1 MRQLKITPSITNRD
15 SHSLDQYLSDI
26 NKIGMVTADEEV
38 VLTRLIREG
47 DQAALHKLTRANLRF
62 VVSVSK
68 KFQNQGLPL
77 NDLISEGNLGLIKAA
92 RRFDETKG
100 FKFISYA
107 VWWIRQGILQAIAEQ
122 SRMVRLPLNQIGS
135 LSKVYRTFSKL
146 EQEYEREP
154 SVEELADALEKTVD
168 SIADVMSKSGRAIS
182 LDAPFG
188 EESENTLLEVMASGE
203 RTTDQKLLEE
213 SLSVTLR
220 SALAN
225 LPERE
230 RAILML
236 YYGIGYPQAYSL
248 EEIGGRYNLTR
259 ERVRQLKDKA
269 IVYLRHHNRKKELFK
284 FLEG

>member
-15 SHSLDQYLSDI
+15 SQSLDQYLNDI
-26 NKIGMVTADEEV
+26 SKIGMVTPDEEAN
-38 VLTRLIREG
+38 LTRLIRGG

-92 RRFDETKG
+92 HRFDETRG

-122 SRMVRLPLNQIGS
+122 SRMIRLPLNQIGTITS
-135 LSKVYRTFSKL
+135 INKTFSRL

-154 SVEELADALEKTVD
+154 SIEELADAMERTVD
-168 SIADVMSKSGRAIS
+168 SIADVISKARRTTS
-182 LDAPFG
+182 LDAPFT
-188 EESENTLLEVMASGE
+188 EESENSLIETVASKE
-203 RTTDQKLLEE
+203 KTTDDILLQE
-213 SLSVTLR
+213 SVSITLT
-220 SALAN
+220 SALTT

-230 RAILML
+230 RSILML
-236 YYGIGYPQAYSL
+236 FFGIGYPDSYTL
-248 EEIGGRYNLTR
+248 EEIGNRYSLTR
-259 ERVRQLKDKA
+259 ERVRQIKDKA
-269 IVYLRHHNRKKELFK
+269 LLHLRQQGRKYDL
-284 FLEG
+284 LRSLNN

>member
-15 SHSLDQYLSDI
+15 SRSLDQYLSDI
-26 NKIGMVTADEEV
+26 SKINMVTSDEEV
-38 VLTRLIREG
+38 KLTRLIREG

-107 VWWIRQGILQAIAEQ
+107 VWWIRQGIMQAIAEQ

-154 SVEELADALEKTVD
+154 SVEELAEAMERTVD
-168 SIADVMSKSGRAIS
+168 SVADVMSKSGRAIS

-188 EESENTLLEVMASGE
+188 DESENSLLDVMASSE
-203 RTTDQKLLEE
+203 LTTDHVLLQE

-220 SALAN
+220 DALTT

-236 YYGIGYPQAYSL
+236 YYGVGYPQPYSL
-248 EEIGGRYNLTR
+248 EEIGSRYRLTR

-269 IVYLRHHNRKKELFK
+269 IVHLRRHNRNKELFK
-284 FLEG
+284 FLGD